1 MFCKHIGH
9 GAANAVDDTM
19 VFICHHQLFAL
30 CLFPDNFFVERF
42 YSHRVHYFHADAAAA
57 QLFSGVQSVGHQIAA
72 AHQQNIRAR
81 HQHLP
86 LAQLELCA
94 RFIHFPHILA
104 VCADIV
110 DSTVVARSAFAH
122 HPVKLYLVTWVAHNG
137 IRDSAHHGQ
146 IFKAGVRSAV
156 KAGAKAR
163 VGGVDIHCV
172 VLIGTGD
179 VELIQRTARDEGG
192 HGVYERRIATQ
203 CQPCR
208 HAEHVGLTNAHVYK
222 AIRVRLL
229 EADKERGAA

>member
-1 MFCKHIGH
+1 MC
-9 GAANAVDDTM
+9 
-19 VFICHHQLFAL
+19 
-30 CLFPDNFFVERF
+30 
-42 YSHRVHYFHADAAAA
+42 
-57 QLFSGVQSVGHQIAA
+57 
-72 AHQQNIRAR
+72 IRDR
-81 HQHLP
+81 
-86 LAQLELCA
+86 
-94 RFIHFPHILA
+94 
-104 VCADIV
+104 

-122 HPVKLYLVTWVAHNG
+122 PPVKLYLVTWVAHNG

-163 VGGVDIHCV
+163 VGRVDIHCV

-192 HGVYERRIATQ
+192 HGVYERRIAAQ